1 MIDFDGIFFI
11 LVEVGLPIGMID
23 VIMKYIYIC
32 SASMQV
38 LWNGEATE
46 EFKPSRGVR
55 QGDPLSPYIFVL
67 CLERLAH
74 LINVKVG
81 NGKWKPIR
89 IGRNGPAL
97 SHLLFADDLVLFAE
111 ASVNQIRV
119 ILDCL
124 NNVCASSGH
133 KISSAKT
140 RIFCSKNVSQA
151 ATQDIS
157 KESGFFSLT
166 HNLGN

>member
-1 MIDFDGIFFI
+1 
-11 LVEVGLPIGMID
+11 
-23 VIMKYIYIC
+23 
-32 SASMQV
+32 MQV

-46 EFKPSRGVR
+46 EFKPSRGFR
-55 QGDPLSPYIFVL
+55 QGDPLLPYIFVL

-81 NGKWKPIR
+81 NGKWKPIQ

-97 SHLLFADDLVLFAE
+97 SHLLFADDLLLFAE
-111 ASVNQIRV
+111 ALANQIRV

-124 NNVCASSGH
+124 NNVYASSSQ

-151 ATQDIS
+151 FT
-157 KESGFFSLT
+157 FSQ
-166 HNLGN
+166 